1 MAFLGSRRDF
11 GKERTT
17 MAGQSQ
23 AVHSDE
29 QPVVIRR
36 ASAADAEVCGKI
48 CFEAFRTLAN
58 RHNFPPDFPVPEAS
72 IGVLSTMF
80 SHPGFYCVVAE
91 RDGKI
96 IGSNCLDE
104 RASIAGVG
112 PVTVDASA
120 QNRAAGRALMQAVLS
135 RAVERKFA
143 GVRLVQAAYHNR
155 SLSLYA
161 KLGFV
166 VREPLSCMQGPA
178 IRKMLPGY
186 SIRPAVAGDLR
197 ACNDLCLR
205 VHGYERSGE
214 MQDSIQ
220 HGAASVAERDGRVT
234 AYASSMALYGHAV
247 GETNEDLKALIAAAA
262 AFQGPGILVPSRN
275 AELFRWCLG
284 SGLQVV
290 QPLTLM
296 TMGLYNEPAGA
307 YLPSILF

>member
-1 MAFLGSRRDF
+1 
-11 GKERTT
+11 

-23 AVHSDE
+23 AVHSGE
-29 QPVVIRR
+29 PSVVIRR
-36 ASAADAEVCGKI
+36 ASAADAEVCGRI
-48 CFEAFRTLAN
+48 CFEAFTALAN
-58 RHNFPPDFPVPEAS
+58 RHNFPPDFPAPEVS
-72 IGVLSTMF
+72 IGVLSAMF
-80 SHPGFYCVVAE
+80 SHAGFYSVVAE
-91 RDGKI
+91 QDGKI

-104 RASIAGVG
+104 RTPIAGVG

-120 QNRAAGRALMQAVLS
+120 QNRAAGRALMQAVLT

-161 KLGFV
+161 KLGFI

-178 IRKMLPGY
+178 MKKILPGY
-186 SIRPAVAGDLR
+186 SIRPAVAGDLD
-197 ACNDLCLR
+197 ASNDLCVR
-205 VHGYERSGE
+205 VHGHDRGGE
-214 MQDSIQ
+214 LQDAIQ
-220 HGAASVAERDGRVT
+220 QGTAVVAERDGRVT
-234 AYASSMALYGHAV
+234 ACASSIGFSGHAV

-275 AELFRWCLG
+275 AALFCWCLE
-284 SGLQVV
+284 SGLRVV

-307 YLPSILF
+307 YLPSILY